1 MNTSTGTVREE
12 GTGRS
17 ATCLRGSPPRRGR
30 ADADAGADAGAA
42 CRRSGRATHA
52 RRRHLAT
59 RLRTAACAPRTRRR
73 APTRGTRN
81 RARATAIRTRR
92 RCTRRCTR
100 LSTSGRRR
108 DRLGRSSARST
119 WRAAAAKHPC
129 SSNAGPPR
137 PPHAPCALAG
147 LWTSTPP
154 TRTVREARP
163 RAPAPP
169 LTERRRA
176 AAQRTRRPRRAPAV
190 ARTAGRLRTSARGF
204 STRRRAEPTVAT
216 TQCGSQS
223 AGARRTALRMTWCC
237 AASPSTSLKPRTC
250 TPRSARLRGAW
261 HAGTRGTASAPSP
274 LHSLSRPGAGLFC
287 LAAPRAH
294 RHRLE
299 QCAPVRSA
307 RLLLIA
313 TPHKRPHV
321 AASTGWEML
330 GEVVRARVR
339 VRLYSST
346 ERAT

>member
-1 MNTSTGTVREE
+1 M
-12 GTGRS
+12 S
-17 ATCLRGSPPRRGR
+17 ARRPRPARP
-30 ADADAGADAGAA
+30 DAEAGADAGAA

-92 RCTRRCTR
+92 RCSRRCTW

-108 DRLGRSSARST
+108 DRLGRSSARWT
-119 WRAAAAKHPC
+119 WRAAAARPPC
-129 SSNAGPPR
+129 CSNVGPPR

-147 LWTSTPP
+147 LFTSTPP
-154 TRTVREARP
+154 TRTVREAPP

-169 LTERRRA
+169 LTERLRA
-176 AAQRTRRPRRAPAV
+176 IAQRTRRTRRAPAV

-204 STRRRAEPTVAT
+204 SMRRRAEPTVAAT
-216 TQCGSQS
+216 LIAAYSRP
-223 AGARRTALRMTWCC
+223 ARARRTAARMTWCC
-237 AASPSTSLKPRTC
+237 AASPSTFSTPRIS

-261 HAGTRGTASAPSP
+261 HAGTRGTASAPPP
-274 LHSLSRPGAGLFC
+274 LRTSRGGSGSCRPSR
-287 LAAPRAH
+287 APSY
-294 RHRLE
+294 RLE
-299 QCAPVRSA
+299 ECASVRSA